1 MMLQLLSYKIWRW
14 NLNPWS
20 FCIQSAY
27 ILHYS
32 LLPINS
38 DFLKIWD
45 DCDNSIMQHN
55 KNESK

>member
-1 MMLQLLSYKIWRW
+1 MMLQLLPYKTWHW
-14 NLNPWS
+14 NLNPRS

-38 DFLKIWD
+38 DLFLKFGMVVTIP
-45 DCDNSIMQHN
+45 
-55 KNESK
+55 